1 MIPCDEPNS
10 SSVQFAPLFP
20 RIAHSGI
27 LDRFNRRSRLIFLKV
42 YVLHPSIEILGAVA
56 AFITTVGWIPQVAKI
71 ARERRAG
78 DISLVTTGVLA
89 FGILLWAL
97 YGILIGSW
105 PVILANGFTFMLVAA
120 IVAMKLRYG

>member
-1 MIPCDEPNS
+1 M
-10 SSVQFAPLFP
+10 L
-20 RIAHSGI
+20 
-27 LDRFNRRSRLIFLKV
+27 
-42 YVLHPSIEILGAVA
+42 PSIELIGAVA

-78 DISLVTTGVLA
+78 DISLATTGFLA

-97 YGILIGSW
+97 YGVLIGSW
-105 PVILANGFTFMLVAA
+105 PVILANGFTFVLVAA

>member
-1 MIPCDEPNS
+1 MM
-10 SSVQFAPLFP
+10 L
-20 RIAHSGI
+20 SGI
-27 LDRFNRRSRLIFLKV
+27 IEAVQSALPPIFPKETAL
-42 YVLHPSIEILGAVA
+42 LPSIELIGAVA

-78 DISLVTTGVLA
+78 DISLATTGFLA

-97 YGILIGSW
+97 YGVLIGSW
-105 PVILANGFTFMLVAA
+105 PVILANGFTFMLVGA